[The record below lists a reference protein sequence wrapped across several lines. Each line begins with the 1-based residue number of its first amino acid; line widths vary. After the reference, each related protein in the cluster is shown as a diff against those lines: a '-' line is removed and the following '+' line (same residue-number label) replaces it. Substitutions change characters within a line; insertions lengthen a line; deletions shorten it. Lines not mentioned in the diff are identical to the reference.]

1 MALPLH
7 AVDTANTDYTADLGN
22 HFFYLLAEGAVVP
35 TGFGAGTP
43 FNLTPDSLVRNGNTA
58 LVGIGHSKACAIWYK
73 ALTTH
78 FAAKMPCPLARAAF
92 SGAARDLYGA
102 GSAEDHA
109 VAEAWDALEVS

>member
-7 AVDTANTDYTADLGN
+7 AVDTANTDYTAELGN

-43 FNLTPDSLVRNGNTA
+43 FNLTPSALVRNGNTA
-58 LVGIGHSKACAIWYK
+58 LVGIGHSKACAIWCK

-78 FAAKMPCPLARAAF
+78 FAATMSYPLAREAF
-92 SGAARDLYGA
+92 GAAAHDLFGA
-102 GSAEDHA
+102 GSAEYHA
-109 VAEAWDALEVS
+109 VAEAWNALQAG